1 MIRCVFCGVNIGRW
15 EEGDDA
21 MRDHQRWGPQCPFI
35 RKIPVGNVPLEG
47 GLDLD
52 PPQAYRAYDTCGL
65 YGIDIH
71 PSSGVEKT
79 VLGDVSLE
87 KLGVNKTKG
96 PVFPQY
102 ASIDARIKSFDGW
115 PLSLKQR
122 PDQLSEA
129 GFYYTGKS
137 DQTVCFHCGGGL
149 KDWEDEDDPWME
161 HALWFSKC
169 TYVLL
174 VKGRQFVEQV
184 CAKRDPLM
192 LLDDDPESSTSKE
205 VKDSNMCKICFT
217 EEMGVLFLPC
227 TTLWPHRGVCQME
240 SERRKTFRR
249 WPVPFMDP
257 DKLAEAGFYYL
268 NKDDIVRCAFCGV
281 EIGHWEEGDDAM
293 RDHQRWGPHCPFL
306 RKFSVGNVPLAGGSD
321 EEFPANQSY
330 DTCGPY
336 GIEIRPFSGPEKSVL
351 GGASLEKLGVN
362 KTQGPAFPQYA
373 SIDARMKSFD
383 GWPVSLKQRPD
394 KLSEAGFYY
403 TGKGDQTVCFHCGGG
418 LKDWEDYDDPWT
430 EHALWF
436 SKCAYV
442 LQVKGRQFVEQVCAK
457 RDPLMSGEQ
466 VLELET
472 PAPGV
477 ATTPNDE
484 STTSCAQ
491 SASTQDPQSST
502 SKEVKDSNMCKICFT
517 EEMGVLFLPCGHIVA
532 CVKCAFCLTT
542 CAVCRQPFTATVRA
556 YLS

>member
-1 MIRCVFCGVNIGRW
+1 MACVFCGVNIGRW

-35 RKIPVGNVPLEG
+35 RKIPVGNVPLTG

-52 PPQAYRAYDTCGL
+52 PPRAYDTCGL

-192 LLDDDPESSTSKE
+192 LLDDVPELHTPPYLPTSDTATVLEGISTQNASTQDPKSSTSKE
-205 VKDSNMCKICFT
+205 
-217 EEMGVLFLPC
+217 
-227 TTLWPHRGVCQME
+227 
-240 SERRKTFRR
+240 
-249 WPVPFMDP
+249 
-257 DKLAEAGFYYL
+257 
-268 NKDDIVRCAFCGV
+268 
-281 EIGHWEEGDDAM
+281 
-293 RDHQRWGPHCPFL
+293 
-306 RKFSVGNVPLAGGSD
+306 
-321 EEFPANQSY
+321 
-330 DTCGPY
+330 
-336 GIEIRPFSGPEKSVL
+336 
-351 GGASLEKLGVN
+351 
-362 KTQGPAFPQYA
+362 
-373 SIDARMKSFD
+373 
-383 GWPVSLKQRPD
+383 
-394 KLSEAGFYY
+394 
-403 TGKGDQTVCFHCGGG
+403 
-418 LKDWEDYDDPWT
+418 
-430 EHALWF
+430 
-436 SKCAYV
+436 
-442 LQVKGRQFVEQVCAK
+442 
-457 RDPLMSGEQ
+457 
-466 VLELET
+466 
-472 PAPGV
+472 
-477 ATTPNDE
+477 
-484 STTSCAQ
+484 
-491 SASTQDPQSST
+491 
-502 SKEVKDSNMCKICFT
+502 ICFT

-532 CVKCAFCLTT
+532 CVKCASSLTT